1 MLQRVANGEWVNIPV
16 ACAVC
21 CCGAPDFTLNDRVTR
36 LDASTLQSVILEAM
50 KQLALDIA
58 TPPAPTFANFIVGR
72 NAELVAALRELAR
85 RNFTERFLCLWGGA
99 GSGRSHLLGAL
110 VTEFR
115 TGGGQ
120 ALAIEGGSTAVPAF
134 ETDAQLVVVDDVDCL
149 DAAAQ
154 IALFNLHNRI
164 RAGSGALVTSG
175 NAAPAQLELR
185 ADLKTRLAAGLV
197 YQVHGLND
205 EEKTAALVQHAAARG
220 FRLSREVTE
229 YLLRHARR
237 DLPSL
242 LGIVDALDRY
252 SLETKRAVTV
262 PLLKEILQVPLDL
275 KNK

>member
-1 MLQRVANGEWVNIPV
+1 M
-16 ACAVC
+16 
-21 CCGAPDFTLNDRVTR
+21 R
-36 LDASTLQSVILEAM
+36 LGASTLEPVILETM

-85 RNFTERFLCLWGGA
+85 RNFAERFVYLWGGA
-99 GSGRSHLLGAL
+99 GSGRSHLMRAL

-120 ALAIEGGSTAVPAF
+120 AVAIEGSSAAVPAF
-134 ETDAQLVVVDDVDCL
+134 ETEAQLVVVDDVDRL
-149 DAAAQ
+149 DAEAQ
-154 IALFNLHNRI
+154 IALFNLHNRVG
-164 RAGSGALVTSG
+164 AGSGALVTCG

-205 EEKTAALVQHAAARG
+205 DEKSAALVQHAAARG
-220 FRLSREVTE
+220 FRLSPEVTE

-262 PLLKEILQVPLDL
+262 PLVREILQLPLELRTGD
-275 KNK
+275 